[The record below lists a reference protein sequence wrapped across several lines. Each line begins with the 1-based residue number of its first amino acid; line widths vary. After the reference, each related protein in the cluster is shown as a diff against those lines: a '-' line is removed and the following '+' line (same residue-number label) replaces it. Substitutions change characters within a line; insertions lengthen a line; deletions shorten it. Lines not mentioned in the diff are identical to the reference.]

1 MNSQISFL
9 RALADRKAAERK
21 ATVKQRLDGFAM
33 VAAMLAALVLNVPA
47 TAGED
52 VPFKAR
58 SGGIITN
65 LGFDPVRNVVYLH
78 QVGKGQA
85 THLGSFTLDGTTE
98 ILVATGES
106 RRTLVLTAAN
116 GDVLLLVGV
125 QGQGTGPNTAAG
137 ALRIVGGTGRFQGA
151 TGLLQVAITFAIAPP
166 TSDPNP
172 YTNVIEGNNLVQPTV
187 ATT

>member
-1 MNSQISFL
+1 M
-9 RALADRKAAERK
+9 
-21 ATVKQRLDGFAM
+21 KQRLNGFATG
-33 VAAMLAALVLNVPA
+33 AAVLAALVLNVPA

-78 QVGKGQA
+78 QTGKGQA
-85 THLGSFTLDGTTE
+85 THLGSFTLDGNTE
-98 ILVATGES
+98 VNVATGEA
-106 RRTLVLTAAN
+106 RRTLILTAAN
-116 GDVLLLVGV
+116 GDMLLLVGV
-125 QGQGTGPNTAAG
+125 GGGATGPNTADG
-137 ALRIVGGTGRFQGA
+137 TLRIVGGTGRFQGA

-172 YTNVIEGNNLVQPTV
+172 YTNVIEGNIDFKQ
-187 ATT
+187 